1 MLGIE
6 KIAKK
11 YYATSLII
19 GLMLLFYLLDIF
31 FIYLFPENLIYRHTI
46 LSVNTAN
53 PSFIDILLTSFMQNN
68 SYHLFRNMILV
79 AIFGPFVEDKIGHIN
94 SIGLFIFSAAS
105 GLVLYVLH
113 FQFLRTA
120 DSVVRGSSG
129 ATIAFAGIGI
139 SIIINN
145 FTNINWVISS
155 IIALVI
161 VVHIELMKVILDPS
175 IVSSAYPVMTAH
187 VGGLVF
193 GYIFIVLLSY
203 IQKNSFNNNDGRY
216 DKI

>member
-1 MLGIE
+1 MLGLK
-6 KIAKK
+6 KIIKR
-11 YYATSLII
+11 YYSTSLII
-19 GLMLLFYLLDIF
+19 GLMLFFYLLDVF

-46 LSVNTAN
+46 LSVNTSN

-79 AIFGPFVEDKIGHIN
+79 AIFGPLIEDKIGAIN
-94 SIGLFIFSAAS
+94 SMGLFIFSASS

-113 FQFLRTA
+113 FQLFRTV

-145 FTNINWVISS
+145 FTNINWLISS

-161 VVHIELMKVILDPS
+161 VTHIELMKVILDPS

-193 GYIFIVLLSY
+193 GYIFIVLISY
-203 IQKNSFNNNDGRY
+203 IQKNSFNNNNGRY

>member
-6 KIAKK
+6 KIVKK

-94 SIGLFIFSAAS
+94 SIGLFIFSASS
-105 GLVLYVLH
+105 GLILYILH

-145 FTNINWVISS
+145 ITNINWIISS

-161 VVHIELMKVILDPS
+161 VVHIELMKVILEPS

-187 VGGLVF
+187 VGGLIF

-203 IQKNSFNNNDGRY
+203 LQKNSFNNNNGRY

>member
-6 KIAKK
+6 KIVKK

-94 SIGLFIFSAAS
+94 SIGLFIFSASS
-105 GLVLYVLH
+105 GLILYILH

-145 FTNINWVISS
+145 ITNINWIISS

-161 VVHIELMKVILDPS
+161 VVHIELMKVILEPS

-187 VGGLVF
+187 VGGLIF

-203 IQKNSFNNNDGRY
+203 LQKNSFNNNGRY